1 MLNEWVNIS
10 SKILELILTGERIL
24 FVKLAWQELLE
35 AKIYLFPTQPDS
47 GQLLSDSCTCHVWT
61 PGSSTDNKAQNQG
74 IQNFSEQE
82 I

>member
-1 MLNEWVNIS
+1 MLNEWVNIGR
-10 SKILELILTGERIL
+10 KILELILAGEMIL

-35 AKIYLFPTQPDS
+35 AKISSFPIQPDS

-61 PGSSTDNKAQNQG
+61 PGSSTDIKTQTQG
-74 IQNFSEQE
+74 IQNSSEQE